1 MFIGDWSS
9 CDCDCGRDLIAKGPA
24 SDLLARAGS
33 HAAFQ
38 ACCAHGSR
46 AGIWVLGIVRS
57 EHRRYGS
64 DAKANGKRK
73 AIIRATHFKE
83 TVLRFLGAAVAS
95 ERRKHGL
102 VLVGRTPTAVA
113 VALTQSPS
121 CYSWEI
127 ESIAGTNTRERCC
140 RAVCWERVLK
150 AGLGDLLSSCFFED
164 IMVRCIYSAT
174 FRLPPAVNFAILKS
188 LKSGEAV
195 ISGASMPPSRSIVRS
210 GCWIPI

>member
-1 MFIGDWSS
+1 
-9 CDCDCGRDLIAKGPA
+9 
-24 SDLLARAGS
+24 
-33 HAAFQ
+33 
-38 ACCAHGSR
+38 
-46 AGIWVLGIVRS
+46 LGAENRMW

-121 CYSWEI
+121 CYSREI